1 MDFLPPPEI
10 PYSRIE
16 NILPDNK
23 GDDPTKTSRLIAV
36 LLIASVCINIYF
48 LAFYVPS
55 DQNRISG
62 LISQVHTLTLENT
75 RLSEE
80 AGQSRSGGTL
90 SSGVIGYASL
100 QAPAV
105 SQTIRIVNRG
115 RYISQTV
122 VQKGSIMNISVEI
135 MPGRG
140 RVLVQTKP
148 LMGVVFQGAANTAVA
163 VAGNRTGFDLSESD
177 VIFSIDSGDTISEV
191 DGPSAGAL
199 MALLA
204 ISAIEKQPID
214 ESLTLTGT
222 IDSDGNI
229 GAVGG
234 VVAKATAAKEN
245 GKTLFLIPAEN
256 QLITPPVQLT
266 TGTGIFDIPQQ
277 RQQQVDT
284 RDYIG
289 ENIGITVRYVKT
301 IDDVITAARD
311 SLS

>member
-1 MDFLPPPEI
+1 
-10 PYSRIE
+10 
-16 NILPDNK
+16 
-23 GDDPTKTSRLIAV
+23 
-36 LLIASVCINIYF
+36 
-48 LAFYVPS
+48 
-55 DQNRISG
+55 
-62 LISQVHTLTLENT
+62 
-75 RLSEE
+75 
-80 AGQSRSGGTL
+80 
-90 SSGVIGYASL
+90 
-100 QAPAV
+100 
-105 SQTIRIVNRG
+105 
-115 RYISQTV
+115 V

-135 MPGRG
+135 MRGRG